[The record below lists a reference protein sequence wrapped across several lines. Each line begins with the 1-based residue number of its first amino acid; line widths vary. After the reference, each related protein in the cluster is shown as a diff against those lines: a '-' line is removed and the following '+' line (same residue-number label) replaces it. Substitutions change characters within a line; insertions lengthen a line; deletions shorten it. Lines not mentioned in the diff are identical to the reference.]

1 MDFKSLMPFAR
12 PGALLR
18 GGETDPFSALRRE
31 MDRMFDEFSRGF
43 GGLATESENGFLVP
57 RMDVAESDA
66 GLEITA
72 ELPGVDPKDIKLDVA
87 DGVMT
92 LRAERKTETEKKDE
106 KKRYHLVERREGS
119 FLRRFSLPFEPDQDK
134 MEAQFDKGVLRV
146 SVPRSAKAEAQKKT
160 IPIKSAA

>member
-1 MDFKSLMPFAR
+1 MDFKALMPFAR

>member
-12 PGALLR
+12 SGAMLQT
-18 GGETDPFSALRRE
+18 GETDPFTALRRE

-43 GGLATESENGFLVP
+43 GTPSAEVENGFLAP
-57 RMDVAESDA
+57 RMDVAETEK

-72 ELPGVDPKDIKLDVA
+72 ELPGVDPKDISLDVT

-92 LRAERKTETEKKDE
+92 LRAERKSETERKDE

-146 SVPRSAKAEAQKKT
+146 TVPRSAKAEAQKKT
-160 IPIKSAA
+160 IPIKPAA